1 MRYEQIK
8 EGVEYGDLETLV
20 DSTVSVAEFKPKT
33 GTEED
38 VIVIG
43 FYVKDEAPAMDLAK
57 FIERGVTPILDTEV
71 SPNPNDVGMYIV
83 FVEVENEDLMKTTLN
98 LINDIRGLV
107 KVKEWAIKFY
117 KREAINVKAEE
128 IREWLRNHR

>member
-20 DSTVSVAEFKPKT
+20 DSTVSIAEFKPKT

-38 VIVIG
+38 VIVVG
-43 FYVKDEAPAMDLAK
+43 FYVKDETPAIDLAK
-57 FIERGVTPILDTEV
+57 FIERGVTSILDTEV

-128 IREWLRNHR
+128 IKEWLRNHR

>member
-107 KVKEWAIKFY
+107 KVKEWGIKFY

>member
-1 MRYEQIK
+1 MRYEDIK
-8 EGVEYGDLETLV
+8 EGVEYGDLQTLV
-20 DSTVSVAEFKPKT
+20 DNTVSIAEFKPKT

-38 VIVIG
+38 VIVLG
-43 FYVKDEAPAMDLAK
+43 FFVKDEEPAKDLAK
-57 FIERGVTPILDTEV
+57 FIERGVTPMLDTEV

>member
-38 VIVIG
+38 VIVLG

-83 FVEVENEDLMKTTLN
+83 FVEVENKDLMKTTLN

-107 KVKEWAIKFY
+107 KVKEWSIKFY
-117 KREAINVKAEE
+117 KREAINVKTEE
-128 IREWLRNHR
+128 IQEWLKKNR